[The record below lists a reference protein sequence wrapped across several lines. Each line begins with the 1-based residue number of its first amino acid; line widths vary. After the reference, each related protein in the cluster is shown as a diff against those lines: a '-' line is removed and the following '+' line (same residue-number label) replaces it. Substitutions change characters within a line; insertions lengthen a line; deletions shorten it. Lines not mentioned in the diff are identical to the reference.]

1 MYVLFNLWIKM
12 IVMVYRP
19 SGYNKRMNSLHL
31 EIPLLRRFINDHP
44 SLVVLSGAGI
54 SASSGIPTYRDRSGV
69 WRHSKPITHQEFT
82 TDANQRRRY
91 WARSLRGWPAV
102 RDARPNAAHLALSR
116 LERLGHIDLLITQ
129 NVDRLHQRAGST
141 AVVDLH
147 GRVDQVR
154 CLVCSATFSREHIQM
169 RLLRDNPRHSEVVRA
184 PQQQARP
191 DGDADI
197 PGSALG
203 NFAAPSCDACDGDLI
218 PDVVFFGGTVPRTRV
233 EQCAQAI
240 EKADALLAVG
250 SSLQVYSGF
259 RFCRQAA
266 KLGKPLIII
275 NPGATRADSLA
286 SAKFLTES
294 EALLTAL
301 VAGLD
306 PVSGAP
312 LLA

>member
-1 MYVLFNLWIKM
+1 
-12 IVMVYRP
+12 
-19 SGYNKRMNSLHL
+19 MNSLHV
-31 EIPLLRRFINDHP
+31 EIPLLRRLIDDHP
-44 SLVVLSGAGI
+44 KLVILSGAGI

-82 TDANQRRRY
+82 SDANQRRRY
-91 WARSLRGWPAV
+91 WARSLHGWPAV

-154 CLVCSATFSREHIQM
+154 CLACSAIFSREHIQL
-169 RLLRDNPRHSEVVRA
+169 RLLRDNPEDAQRVHT
-184 PQQQARP
+184 PQRQARP
-191 DGDADI
+191 DGDAEI
-197 PGSALG
+197 PDSALG
-203 NFAAPSCDACDGDLI
+203 NFSSPTCDTCDGDLI
-218 PDVVFFGGTVPRTRV
+218 PDVVFFGGTVPKTRV
-233 EQCAQAI
+233 QQCADAI

-250 SSLQVYSGF
+250 SSLQVFSGF

-266 KLGKPLIII
+266 RLGKPLIII

-294 EALLTAL
+294 ELLLAALA
-301 VAGLD
+301 AGLE
-306 PVSGAP
+306 PASGAP